1 MAMLAMQRDTH
12 QEFRTASGPPQFQFL
27 TSWSQQ
33 EYESQQEMEQLLDAE
48 MGQPITQPTQ
58 HVCNKVLS
66 GFSGQVVKNECQGI
80 LKDEAVV
87 RVR

>member
-33 EYESQQEMEQLLDAE
+33 EHESPQEMEQLLDAE
-48 MGQPITQPTQ
+48 MGQPITQ
-58 HVCNKVLS
+58 HFCNKVLS
-66 GFSGQVVKNECQGI
+66 GFSGQECMP
-80 LKDEAVV
+80 
-87 RVR
+87 RYPRR